1 MVNRNTLLAALLCWL
16 TIAVAAKADDEND
29 YYRLVSVDVAE
40 TSTSSRAKNWKP
52 APDGL
57 ALEVSGLA
65 VLDDRRVAVAIRKG
79 EISILDGVYD

>member
-1 MVNRNTLLAALLCWL
+1 MVSSLRLFGFALLVLALFCRDGQ
-16 TIAVAAKADDEND
+16 AAEESD
-29 YYRLVSVDVAE
+29 YYRLISVA
-40 TSTSSRAKNWKP
+40 TSEAPTASRSKNWKP

-79 EISILDGVYD
+79 EVLSLIHI

>member
-1 MVNRNTLLAALLCWL
+1 MVNRMTLLAVLLCWL
-16 TIAVAAKADDEND
+16 SPEAPARAAEEND
-29 YYRLVSVDVAE
+29 YYRLVSVSVAE

-65 VLDDRRVAVAIRKG
+65 FEKVKSGFWTASTTNRRRM
-79 EISILDGVYD
+79 